1 MDDADKRLLNVIQA
15 DFPFASRPFHALG
28 LHLELTEREVIGRIE
43 ALKGRRIIRQ
53 ISAIFDTRS
62 LGYTSSLVAMRV
74 RPEHLDAAA
83 AVVSSHPGVSHNY
96 QRNNVFNLWFTL
108 AVPPTSSLEWTV
120 NRLHEMAEAESTRL
134 LPTLRLF
141 KIGMQLDMEGK
152 SGTEREESRDVG
164 YSEARRPPAGRDG
177 LSPQDIAAIREL
189 QIDIPLVP
197 EPYRAMAER
206 LRITEEVLFEIAHQ
220 LQARGYLRRM
230 AAVLYHRE
238 AGFQANAMGV
248 WVVPQ
253 ERTEEVGAIMGSF
266 RGVSHCYLRPT
277 YPDWPY
283 SIFTMVHGQQ
293 AKDCQAV
300 IDAIAEATGIREYGL
315 LYSTKEYKKVRLQYF
330 TRDLDE
336 WEARVRA
343 SLASPGRA
351 AAAAGDAGA
360 SRVGP
365 VLPGHRS
372 ATPASS

>member
-1 MDDADKRLLNVIQA
+1 MDDRDKRLLNAIQA
-15 DFPFASRPFHALG
+15 DFPFVPRPFHALG
-28 LHLELTEREVIGRIE
+28 LPLELSELEVIGRIG
-43 ALKGRRIIRQ
+43 ALKQRRIIRQ

-83 AVVSSHPGVSHNY
+83 ALVSGHPGVSHNY
-96 QRNNVFNLWFTL
+96 KRNHPFNLWFTL

-120 NRLHEMAEAESTRL
+120 DRLHEMAEAESTRM

-152 SGTEREESRDVG
+152 SGAEREEAG
-164 YSEARRPPAGRDG
+164 EGAYSEARRPAAGRDG
-177 LSPQDIAAIREL
+177 LRSQDIAAIREL
-189 QIDIPLVP
+189 QIDIALTP
-197 EPYRAMAER
+197 EPYRAMAA
-206 LRITEEVLFEIAHQ
+206 RIGISEATLFEIARQ
-220 LQARGYLRRM
+220 LKAQGYLRRM
-230 AAVLYHRE
+230 AAVLHHRE
-238 AGFQANAMGV
+238 AGFRANAMGV

-253 ERTEEVGAIMGSF
+253 ERTEDVGQIMGSF

-283 SIFTMVHGQQ
+283 NIFTMVHGQE

-300 IDAIAEATGIREYGL
+300 IDAISEATGIREYAL

-336 WEARVRA
+336 WEACVRA
-343 SLASPGRA
+343 SLGSPGPAVAVAGGGA
-351 AAAAGDAGA
+351 AEA
-360 SRVGP
+360 P
-365 VLPGHRS
+365 HRS
-372 ATPASS
+372 ASGA